1 MRSDKIVD
9 EVEMM
14 SGEVISL
21 REMDSETVSQVET
34 EYAEVMVG
42 QEDATNEENN
52 NDESNYIFIE
62 I

>member
-1 MRSDKIVD
+1 
-9 EVEMM
+9 MM

-42 QEDATNEENN
+42 KEDATNEENN